1 MGSTEKVRL
10 HQIIKVDY
18 RRKVRSAIHRNF
30 CDNVP
35 YKMNFYDI
43 FSGQII
49 DQIWNQ
55 VYDAIRENQSG
66 DK

>member
-1 MGSTEKVRL
+1 MRPNEL
-10 HQIIKVDY
+10 IKVDY
-18 RRKVRSAIHRNF
+18 RRRVRSAIHRNF
-30 CDNVP
+30 CDNVL

-43 FSGQII
+43 VSAQII

-55 VYDAIRENQSG
+55 VYDEIREKQSG